1 VENVKMT
8 GDQVENGTHVHM
20 MKSDDVAECC
30 HKSLPDDEMR
40 FSMMANFFTSNGF
53 RGEVSTKYM
62 LVETTYNI

>member
-1 VENVKMT
+1 MT